1 MRRVNGEAQGESRVT
16 RAAQRTV
23 LVVSATHRDHREL
36 KRLSPSGV
44 DLRFHDCASTS
55 VEELI
60 TGAKDPGAR
69 AADPDAEIDR
79 ILARADGRKISA
91 VLSTDDYPGS
101 ALAAIVAERLGLPG
115 PDPRVMLICQHKYL
129 SRVAQAGLV
138 PDAVPSFTLIDTIE
152 GAPLPDDASF
162 PLFVKPV
169 KSFFSVGAERVASR
183 AELAALL
190 PRWRALDQFFLPL
203 ERMLERH
210 TGQSIGSK
218 RLIAEGILK
227 GAQVT
232 VEGYAFGG
240 KASVMGIVDSIM
252 FPGTIAFSRF
262 DYPSRLPED
271 VQAHMADIAVTL
283 MQGLGFDNGLFNIE
297 MMYDSETGRT
307 AIIEINPRM
316 ASQFADLYEKV
327 DGTSSYQV
335 LLDIAEGRAPRF
347 TRRQG
352 RYPFAAS
359 CVLRAFADHIVARLP
374 GAVELE
380 RLAGLYPDIRVEL
393 HATVGRRLSDELQD
407 GHSYRYGIVNLGARD
422 LAEALETFEA
432 VREALGIELAPIEIA
447 ANAALETATR
457 LAARAVEP
465 GLSCS

>member
-1 MRRVNGEAQGESRVT
+1 
-16 RAAQRTV
+16 
-23 LVVSATHRDHREL
+23 
-36 KRLSPSGV
+36 
-44 DLRFHDCASTS
+44 
-55 VEELI
+55 
-60 TGAKDPGAR
+60 
-69 AADPDAEIDR
+69 
-79 ILARADGRKISA
+79 
-91 VLSTDDYPGS
+91 
-101 ALAAIVAERLGLPG
+101 
-115 PDPRVMLICQHKYL
+115 
-129 SRVAQAGLV
+129 
-138 PDAVPSFTLIDTIE
+138 
-152 GAPLPDDASF
+152 
-162 PLFVKPV
+162 
-169 KSFFSVGAERVASR
+169 
-183 AELAALL
+183 
-190 PRWRALDQFFLPL
+190 
-203 ERMLERH
+203 
-210 TGQSIGSK
+210 
-218 RLIAEGILK
+218 
-227 GAQVT
+227 
-232 VEGYAFGG
+232 
-240 KASVMGIVDSIM
+240 MGIVDSIM

-271 VQAHMADIAVTL
+271 VQAHMTDIAVTL
-283 MQGLGFDNGLFNIE
+283 MEGLGFDNGLFNIE
-297 MMYDSETGRT
+297 MMYDSQTGRT

-335 LLDIAEGRAPRF
+335 LLDIAEGQAPRF

-374 GAVELE
+374 GAAELE

-432 VREALGIELAPIEIA
+432 VREALGIELAPIESA
-447 ANAALETATR
+447 ASAALETATR